1 MKERIYCFD
10 FDGTIADTLSV
21 IFLEADHLLLESG
34 EKKISDDLLR
44 KIREEGLEKALRGT
58 DIPPYKLFFL
68 YHKVKK
74 RIKKNILKAEIRDGM
89 RESLESLKKEGT
101 TLGVLTSNSK
111 ENVKEFLKEKNLD
124 IFDFIKT
131 SSFFG
136 KRKELRKLKR
146 KEGIFIYIGDETSDV
161 KAGKRAGVKTVA
173 VPWGL
178 SSREALLRSRP
189 DILIEKPADL
199 LNLPF

>member
-21 IFLEADHLLLESG
+21 IFFEADHLLLESG

-44 KIREEGLEKALRGT
+44 KIREEGLEKALRGA

-74 RIKKNILKAEIRDGM
+74 RIKKNILKAEIREGM

-101 TLGVLTSNSK
+101 ILGVLTSNSK

-124 IFDFIKT
+124 IFHFIKT
-131 SSFFG
+131 SSFLG
-136 KRKELRKLKR
+136 KVKELKKLKR
-146 KEGIFIYIGDETSDV
+146 REGIFIYIGDETSDV
-161 KAGKRAGVKTVA
+161 QAGKRAGVKTVA